1 MQSGSIRIP
10 YSGLNRQYATLKE
23 EILDVSDRI
32 YSSGRVLDGEHVAAF
47 ETAIGKRTNRSYA
60 IAVNSGTQAIL
71 FALLHYSNII
81 ETKNIAL
88 PAMSFVATANA
99 PILTGY
105 KPHFVDID
113 YHGMMDIDKLRLR
126 EHNISALMY
135 VNLTGNMLEYDK
147 LKVATAFF
155 DKGHPIIED
164 AAQSF
169 GASFN
174 GVPSGKQGDCS
185 ILSFDPTKNLP
196 NYGSGG
202 MVLTDSFDLAEF
214 VIDMRN
220 NGKLGNHAYA
230 GTNSKM
236 SEVDC
241 AQMLIKLNHFDA
253 WQKRRAQIAAYY
265 TNELRTLV
273 DVPRPQP
280 GVTHA
285 WSKYVIKC
293 TDRHVLQNEFTRH
306 GIETKIHYSTPLNK
320 YDLTFEYQ
328 ANALPN
334 ATDYSY
340 RALSLPIFPE
350 MTDYEVEQVAD
361 VIVQFY
367 NAY

>member
-10 YSGLNRQYATLKE
+10 YSGLNRQYASLKDE
-23 EILDVSDRI
+23 LLNASDLV
-32 YSSGRVLDGEHVAAF
+32 YSSGQVLDGEHVAAF
-47 ETAIGKRTNRSYA
+47 ETAIGKRTNRQYA

-71 FALLHYSNII
+71 FALLHYSNIV

-99 PILTGY
+99 PILCGY
-105 KPHFVDID
+105 KPKFIDID
-113 YHGMMDIDKLRLR
+113 YHGLLDIDKLRLR
-126 EHNISALMY
+126 ETNISSLMY
-135 VNLTGNMLEYDK
+135 VNLTGNMLDYDK

-155 DKGHPIIED
+155 DKGIPIIED

-169 GASFN
+169 GASCY
-174 GVPSGKQGDCS
+174 GVPSGKQGNCS

-202 MVLTDSFDLAEF
+202 MILTDNFDLAEF

-236 SEVDC
+236 SEADC
-241 AQMLIKLNHFDA
+241 AQMLVKLEHFDA
-253 WQKRRAQIAAYY
+253 WQRRRTQIAAYY
-265 TNELRTLV
+265 SNELRSLV
-273 DVPRPQP
+273 QVPRPQP

-293 TDRHVLQNEFTRH
+293 VDRHLLQNEFEKH
-306 GIETKIHYSTPLNK
+306 GIETKIHYSTPLNR
-320 YDLTFEYQ
+320 YDVTFEFQ
-328 ANALPN
+328 AESLPN
-334 ATDYSY
+334 ATDYSH
-340 RALSLPIFPE
+340 RALSLPIYPE
-350 MTDYEVEQVAD
+350 MTDFEVEQVAD
-361 VIVQFY
+361 VIIQFY